1 MGTGSESSALNRTF
15 AGMSVDKPA
24 ARKHAS
30 KRSAA
35 LELTAASL
43 LLGGLL
49 ALLLTGLLEF
59 RWRPVRWLIEG
70 YLLLLTGTPLLVQI
84 FLIYYGP
91 AQFDWVKASWMWD
104 LLRQPWFCAVLAL
117 GLNTAAYSTRLF
129 KGALDAVPSGEVLA
143 CQALGMSRWQTL
155 SIKLRHAMRHA
166 VPGYSNEV
174 ILVLKGSSLASTITI
189 MDVMGI
195 AQRLNAQTYDTLGV
209 FAVAGAIYLV
219 MNGTLTLLFRWLEK
233 RALAFAPQ

>member
-1 MGTGSESSALNRTF
+1 
-15 AGMSVDKPA
+15 MSDYLFELL
-24 ARKHAS
+24 S
-30 KRSAA
+30 GLLTT
-35 LELTAASL
+35 LELTACSL

-49 ALLLTGLLEF
+49 ALLLTGLLES
-59 RWRPVRWLIEG
+59 RRRPVRWAIEG

-91 AQFDWVKASWMWD
+91 AQFDWIKASWLWE

-129 KGALDAVPSGEVLA
+129 KGALDAVPVGEVLA
-143 CQALGMSRWQTL
+143 CQALGMSPWQTL
-155 SIKLRHAMRHA
+155 SIKLRHAMRRA
-166 VPGYSNEV
+166 IPGYSNEV

-219 MNGTLTLLFRWLEK
+219 MNGSLTLLFRLVEK
-233 RALAFAPQ
+233 RALAFSPH

>member
-1 MGTGSESSALNRTF
+1 
-15 AGMSVDKPA
+15 MSDYLFELL
-24 ARKHAS
+24 S
-30 KRSAA
+30 GLLTT
-35 LELTAASL
+35 LELTACSL

-49 ALLLTGLLEF
+49 ALLLTGLLES
-59 RWRPVRWLIEG
+59 RWRPVRWAIEG

-91 AQFDWVKASWMWD
+91 AQFDWIKASWLWE

-129 KGALDAVPSGEVLA
+129 KGALDAVPVGEVLA
-143 CQALGMSRWQTL
+143 CQALGMSPWQTL
-155 SIKLRHAMRHA
+155 SIKLRHAMRRA
-166 VPGYSNEV
+166 IPGYSNEV

-219 MNGTLTLLFRWLEK
+219 MNGTLTLLFRLVEK
-233 RALAFAPQ
+233 RALAFASH

>member
-1 MGTGSESSALNRTF
+1 
-15 AGMSVDKPA
+15 
-24 ARKHAS
+24 
-30 KRSAA
+30 
-35 LELTAASL
+35 
-43 LLGGLL
+43 
-49 ALLLTGLLEF
+49 
-59 RWRPVRWLIEG
+59 
-70 YLLLLTGTPLLVQI
+70 PLLVQI

-91 AQFDWVKASWMWD
+91 AQFDWIKASWLWE

-129 KGALDAVPSGEVLA
+129 KGALDAVPVGEVLA
-143 CQALGMSRWQTL
+143 CQALGMSPWQTL
-155 SIKLRHAMRHA
+155 SIKLRHAMRRA
-166 VPGYSNEV
+166 IPGYSNEV

-219 MNGTLTLLFRWLEK
+219 MNGSLTLLFRLVEK
-233 RALAFAPQ
+233 RALAFSPH